1 MEERMKRQVY
11 FRVKRKM
18 KSIQDTLKNLQ
29 GMLKNSQGML
39 KKKPCGFQLFFLF

>member
-1 MEERMKRQVY
+1 
-11 FRVKRKM
+11 M

-39 KKKPCGFQLFFLF
+39 KKNHVDFNFFFYFNAITHEVSLWIIYT